1 MSAVQPPAQWVE
13 LAVICDAEAVESVS
27 ELFAQY
33 GFNQGVA
40 IEEAFTQDPDGD
52 NFAVDLSKPVTV
64 RTFLHAADIAPAT
77 IDTVRNAL
85 WHLGRLRS
93 IGDLQIS
100 ERAEEDW
107 ANAWKAHYSVHRV
120 GKRVLVR
127 APWHEFQSAPGEVV
141 VELDP
146 GMAFGTG
153 LHPSTQL
160 SMIAVEDHLQP
171 GDRVLDVG
179 IGSGILATGAALL
192 GACAVDGVDVEP
204 VAVRSARENA
214 ERNGVAS
221 IVRVELGSVG
231 DGQPFQGEYDLVVAN
246 IIARILIE
254 LAPALARAV
263 RPGGTLILGGIID
276 MKEVPVHDAFDYEG
290 LVLARREQ
298 REDWVVLVWRKSGGD
313 TAMPTMPPILTP
325 EAL

>member
-1 MSAVQPPAQWVE
+1 MTAEAPADRWLE
-13 LAVICDAEAVESVS
+13 LTVTCDGEAVEPVS
-27 ELFAQY
+27 ELFASH

-52 NFAVDLSKPVTV
+52 NFAVDPTRPVVV
-64 RTFLHAADIAPAT
+64 RTFLNAADVAPE
-77 IDTVRNAL
+77 TVDNIRQAL
-85 WHLGRLRS
+85 WHLSRLGS
-93 IGDLQIS
+93 IGDLRVA

-107 ANAWKAHYSVHRV
+107 ANAWKAHYSLHRV
-120 GKRVLVR
+120 GRRVLVK
-127 APWHEFQSAPGEVV
+127 APWHDYDPAPNEIV

-160 SMIAVEDHLQP
+160 AMIAIEDELRP

-179 IGSGILATGAALL
+179 TGSGVLATAAALL
-192 GACAVDGVDVEP
+192 GAGGVDGVDIEP

-214 ERNGVAS
+214 NRNGVGAVVH
-221 IVRVELGSVG
+221 IEQGSVG
-231 DGQPFQGEYDLVVAN
+231 DGEPFQGEYDVVVAN

-254 LAPALARAV
+254 LASGLAKAV

-276 MKEVPVHDAFDYEG
+276 AKETAVREKFNETG
-290 LVLARREQ
+290 LSLVRRETC
-298 REDWVVLVWRKSGGD
+298 EDWVSLVLRRP
-313 TAMPTMPPILTP
+313 A
-325 EAL
+325 

>member
-1 MSAVQPPAQWVE
+1 MSVEEASTRWIE
-13 LAVICDAEAVESVS
+13 LAVTCDAEAVEPVS

-40 IEEAFTQDPDGD
+40 IEEAFTQDRDGD
-52 NFAVDLSKPVTV
+52 NFAVDLTKPVTV
-64 RTFLHAADIAPAT
+64 RTFLHAADVAPTT

-85 WHLGRLRS
+85 WHLGRLRT
-93 IGDLQIS
+93 IGELQVT

-120 GKRVLVR
+120 GRRVLVR
-127 APWHEFQSAPGEVV
+127 APWHDYEPAPNEVV
-141 VELDP
+141 IELDP

-160 SMIAVEDHLQP
+160 SMIAVEDELAP

-192 GACAVDGVDVEP
+192 GASAVDGVDIEP

-214 ERNGVAS
+214 ARNGVDA
-221 IVRVELGSVG
+221 IVRVEQGSVG
-231 DGQPFQGEYDLVVAN
+231 DDQPFSGEYDLVVAN
-246 IIARILIE
+246 IIARVLIE
-254 LAPALARAV
+254 LSAPLSRAM

-276 MKEVPVHDAFDYEG
+276 SKEDAVQTAIANVG
-290 LVLARREQ
+290 LELIRRSQ
-298 REDWVVLVWRKSGGD
+298 QEDWVVLVWRKPGGS
-313 TAMPTMPPILTP
+313 TESPSILRP
-325 EAL
+325 S